1 VWRSTPTPYFFEK
14 MAKLQ
19 RSLTDNN
26 RSYNRLPLPGDG
38 GLANDVSLY
47 VAQEDLSSGGS
58 GTDDQVAS
66 EVQFTPAGTLASTNV
81 QAALQEVD
89 TEKQQDI
96 QFKVNGVDLG
106 TSGIVNV
113 VDIVGSV
120 TGSYASNT
128 ATYTFSGASVIQE
141 NVSITGGNAGSFL
154 RVTAS
159 ATGTTCSFSSGA
171 YTVTIPAG
179 AYLFA
184 AQLVCVTADIQTAG
198 DGGGFTD
205 WITVRFVN
213 TDGNNGITTLRV
225 PQVQKVSIPTANPL
239 SASNSAS
246 IDTDNNPFLS
256 VIGATGNSITIR
268 MSGSNIGAQGYLL
281 AFSGF

>member
-1 VWRSTPTPYFFEK
+1 

-38 GLANDVSLY
+38 GLANNPALY

-66 EVQFTPAGTLASTNV
+66 EVQFTPAGTLSSTNV

-96 QFKVNGVDLG
+96 LFKVNGTDLG
-106 TSGIVNV
+106 TGGAVNII
-113 VDIVGSV
+113 DLTGSV
-120 TGSYASNT
+120 SGSFSGGT
-128 ATYTFSGASVIQE
+128 ATYTLSGTSVVQE

-184 AQLVCVTADIQTAG
+184 AQLVCVTADIQAAG
-198 DGGGFTD
+198 DLGGFTD

-225 PQVQKVSIPTANPL
+225 PQVQKLSIPSSNPI
-239 SASNSAS
+239 AADNSAS

-256 VIGATGNSITIR
+256 VIGVTSNSVTIR

-281 AFSGF
+281 SFSGF

>member
-1 VWRSTPTPYFFEK
+1 

-81 QAALQEVD
+81 QAALEELSN
-89 TEKQQDI
+89 EKQQDI
-96 QFKVNGVDLG
+96 LFRVNGSDLG
-106 TSGIVNV
+106 AIGDVRIVNLQG
-113 VDIVGSV
+113 DV
-120 TGSYASNT
+120 TGFYSSTT
-128 ATYTFSGASVIQE
+128 ANYTFTAGSGGTVVQE

-268 MSGSNIGAQGYLL
+268 MSGSNIGAQAYLL